1 MSITDKFQGI
11 KNLLS
16 LTEEDVTKAANG
28 NNAAGTRVR
37 KAMQQLKVMAKEVR
51 DAVQEQR
58 KGKSNV

>member
-16 LTEEDVTKAANG
+16 LTEEDVTRAANG

-37 KAMQQLKVMAKEVR
+37 KAMQQLKGMAKEVR

>member
-1 MSITDKFQGI
+1 MSISDKFQSI

-16 LTEEDVTKAANG
+16 LIEEDVNKAANG